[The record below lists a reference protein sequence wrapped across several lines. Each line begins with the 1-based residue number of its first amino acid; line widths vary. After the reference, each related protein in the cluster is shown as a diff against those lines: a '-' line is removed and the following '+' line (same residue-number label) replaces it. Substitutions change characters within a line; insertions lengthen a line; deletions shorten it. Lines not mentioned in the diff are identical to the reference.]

1 MDLNTLKYSA
11 PWDWPVGTGEIL
23 IGVITAKQAGET
35 DRLVAT
41 ELAGDPVVIGDDVAG
56 TLLQVVGA
64 ADESEAMRGAAAI
77 SLGTILAEADLLDGG
92 VFGDEE
98 DYITEKMCTRIQHD
112 FKVLFHDADTPEEVR
127 RKILEASVRAP
138 RDWHTG
144 AARSAYQAGDDRWR
158 LTAVFCMQYLPGFDK
173 QILESLEADDFL
185 VHYHAVIAAG
195 NWELKG
201 AWRHIAYLLTAVD
214 TDKDL
219 LLAAIEAVVNLDPE
233 QAPLVLGDLLDSDDE
248 DIVDAVHEALSM
260 AGGLSGLEDPDEA

>member
-1 MDLNTLKYSA
+1 MDFNTLKNSA
-11 PWDWPVGTGEIL
+11 PWDWPADAGDIL
-23 IGVITAKQAGET
+23 IGVISDKQAGEA
-35 DRLVAT
+35 DRLLAV
-41 ELAGDPVVIGDDVAG
+41 ELAGVPVVTCDDVAG
-56 TLLQVVGA
+56 VLLQVVGSVDEPEALRGEA
-64 ADESEAMRGAAAI
+64 AT
-77 SLGTILAEADLLDGG
+77 SLGSILEEADILSAD
-92 VFGDEE
+92 VFDDEE
-98 DYITEKMCTRIQHD
+98 EYITENMFAKIQKD
-112 FKVLFHDADTPEEVR
+112 LQRLFHDAGTPEEVR
-127 RKILEASVRAP
+127 RRVLEASVRVSQ
-138 RDWHTG
+138 DWHTG
-144 AARSAYQAGDDRWR
+144 AVSSAYLADDEHWQR
-158 LTAVFCMQYLPGFDK
+158 TAVFCMQYIRGFDK